1 MADKVLN
8 LDFSPIRKKRIT
20 INGDENRILELNTSD
35 LNIVVR
41 AKEAY
46 PKLLELANRAE
57 KVSNTESTDSDTDMF
72 DIWATEWGKIDSEM
86 RGLLDYIFDSNVSE
100 MCAPFGS
107 MYDPINGKFRFEWI
121 VDILSELYEKELQ
134 AEFQKTTKRIEKHTA
149 KYVKKK

>member
-1 MADKVLN
+1 MAEKMLN
-8 LDFSPIRKKRIT
+8 LDLSPIRKKRIT

-46 PKLLELANRAE
+46 PKLLELANRAD
-57 KVSNTESTDSDTDMF
+57 KISDTDTAEPNA
-72 DIWATEWGKIDSEM
+72 DILDTWTSEWEKIDTEM
-86 RGLLDYIFDSNVSE
+86 RGLLDYLFDSNVSE

-107 MYDPINGKFRFEWI
+107 MYDPVNGKFRFEWI
-121 VDILSELYEKELQ
+121 IDILSDLYEKELQ
-134 AEFQKTTKRIEKHTA
+134 AEFQKTTKRVEKHTA